1 MANEETFP
9 QSLLKQPIGDRL
21 AFFKEFTIA
30 HPKLQEAHKKLMTG
44 IMEPCGSSIILVY
57 GPSGVGKS
65 TLCQKSMQKII
76 ESSEEK
82 IANDLG
88 HVPVVNT
95 EIVVPS
101 FGKFDWRDYFI
112 RCLQM
117 LKDPVCERRNTVL
130 FDYPTIPKERR
141 SEAELRRTLENSC
154 IYRDPKAFL
163 IDEAQHL
170 SMIASGR
177 KLGDQINYI
186 KSLASTTKVV
196 HVLFG
201 TYELLPF
208 RNLSGQLS
216 RRNIDVH
223 FSRYRADI
231 SSEAKDFFQVVY
243 TFQKKMP
250 LLEQPDLVSHW
261 EYLYE
266 RSAGCVGT
274 LKLWLNKALQM
285 ALNEE
290 GATTVTREHLEA
302 RCLSITQCDKMISD
316 ILEGE
321 ANLKESGED
330 HDRLLMKLGLSN
342 TVVADLEENNPKSSK
357 SRDVGLRNPVRDIV
371 GR

>member
-1 MANEETFP
+1 MVKEENFP
-9 QSLLKQPIGDRL
+9 QSLLEQSISDRL
-21 AFFKEFTIA
+21 AYFEGITIA
-30 HPKLQEAHKKLMTG
+30 HPKLQEAHQKLMTS

-65 TLCQKSMQKII
+65 TLCQKSIKKII
-76 ESSEEK
+76 ESSKEK
-82 IANDLG
+82 IVEDPG

-101 FGKFDWRDYFI
+101 FGKFDWRDYYI

-117 LKDPVCERRNTVL
+117 LKDPVCERRNINL

-141 SEAELRRTLENSC
+141 SESELRRTLENCC

-223 FSRYRADI
+223 FPRYRADV

-250 LLEQPDLVSHW
+250 LLEEPNLVGHW
-261 EYLYE
+261 QYLYE
-266 RSAGCVGT
+266 RSVGCVGT

-285 ALNEE
+285 ALKE
-290 GATTVTREHLEA
+290 GATTVTLKHLEN
-302 RCLSITQCDKMISD
+302 RCLSVAQCDKMISD

-321 ANLKESGED
+321 TKLIELEENR
-330 HDRLLMKLGLSN
+330 DRLLMMLGLNN
-342 TVVADLEENNPKSSK
+342 TNGTNLEENKRKTNK
-357 SRDVGLRNPVRDIV
+357 RDIGLRNPVRDIV
-371 GR
+371 GGR